1 MKRVILV
8 EEQDLES
15 LRGLLTDPSWL
26 RPQLQRIADGESDAG
41 DALVEIRS
49 RLRYEFDNWKQ
60 GA

>member
-8 EEQDLES
+8 EEQDLER

-26 RPQLQRIADGESDAG
+26 RPQLQLIADGKTDAG
-41 DALVEIRS
+41 DVLVEIQR
-49 RLRYEFDNWKQ
+49 RLHYEFDNWKQ